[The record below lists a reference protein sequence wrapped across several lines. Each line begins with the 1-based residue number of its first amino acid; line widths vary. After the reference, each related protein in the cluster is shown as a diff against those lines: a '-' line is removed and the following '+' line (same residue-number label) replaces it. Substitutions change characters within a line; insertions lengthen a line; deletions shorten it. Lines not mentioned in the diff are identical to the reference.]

1 MSFTVEQK
9 SQLAKLMATENLTI
23 QHQKIRTAYFDPK
36 NRVLYLPIWQN
47 MDGDMYDLLGGHEVG
62 HALYTPPEGWHDV
75 ATDKTR
81 PKAFKNFLNVV
92 EDARI
97 EKKVQRKYP
106 GLKSSFRRA
115 YKQLMD
121 RDFFGIREL
130 SINELSFIDR
140 LNIFTK
146 SQYTAYIT
154 FNADEEQMIE
164 KVKSCETWEDVLR
177 ITEEIFEYSKGEQQQ
192 LEMRDFEYAEGS
204 ADDEYLDDYDDIDTF
219 DQEQPEYDDDLA
231 DSEKSAD
238 GEKSENGDKDRKVS
252 GSEKDAEDT
261 EGEDLEQSDS
271 NKSFN
276 RDKES
281 APSERDQYVP
291 RCSTDENYRE
301 REDSL
306 LDTKCKEYIYV
317 NIPKMIS
324 SEIFVP
330 AKRVQEQLSA
340 HYDQAIQYSDTEG
353 SANKQVSEFK
363 AANERYVALLA
374 KEFEMRKAAKAF
386 SKSKV
391 SETGDIDVSRLAGYK
406 FDDNIFRKVVSVP
419 KGKSHGLILLL
430 DCSGSM
436 SNNMAGSIEQIIVL
450 AMFCRKVNIPF
461 HVFGFSDSVDAHRI
475 DTGKHINGP
484 CFGSELHDMHLGTI
498 YLREYMNSNMKS
510 SEYSKALRNMILL
523 KKSYEGGY
531 RYGSYFGRP
540 ESEKLS
546 NTPLSQAIV
555 ALGQMMPDF
564 KRKNNLDLTSLV
576 IVHDGDSD
584 SLIYYYDKVKT
595 YDVSIND
602 YVEKISPKHFNIV
615 AENVVITDKKNK
627 FQEII
632 TEKRELL
639 TILNWFKHVTGSKVF
654 GFFLVPMNNGN
665 IRSALNSRY
674 YFEDGKNFYEK
685 YSQARRENP
694 HDDSYYE
701 LQKEYVRKF
710 RSEKLLVSKTPGYTE
725 FFLVAGGNELQI
737 QDEELEIEGKVTSNK
752 LKNAFMKMNKK
763 KQVSR
768 VLVTKFIQG
777 IAA

>member
-1 MSFTVEQK
+1 MAFTVEQK

-75 ATDKTR
+75 ATDKSR

-121 RDFFGIREL
+121 RDFFGIKDRAV
-130 SINELSFIDR
+130 NEMAFIDR

-154 FNADEEQMIE
+154 FNDDEQKMLE
-164 KVKSCETWEDVLR
+164 KVKDCETWEDVLR
-177 ITEEIFEYSKGEQQQ
+177 VTDEIFEYSKDEQY
-192 LEMRDFEYAEGS
+192 EMQMQDFEYSDAGESG
-204 ADDEYLDDYDDIDTF
+204 DYLDDYDDSDTF
-219 DQEQPEYDDDLA
+219 DQEQPEYDDDPV
-231 DSEKSAD
+231 DSDKSAD
-238 GEKSENGDKDRKVS
+238 GEKSENQDKERSSDDS
-252 GSEKDAEDT
+252 
-261 EGEDLEQSDS
+261 QSDS
-271 NKSFN
+271 EDDHECEESTENGSIN

-281 APSERDQYVP
+281 TSSEKDQFMP
-291 RCSTDENYRE
+291 RCGTDENYRE

-306 LDTKCKEYIYV
+306 LDEKCKNYVYV

-324 SEIFVP
+324 SEIFVS
-330 AKRVQEQLSA
+330 AKRVQEQLSDY
-340 HYDQAIQYSDTEG
+340 YDNAIKNNDYSG
-353 SANKQVSEFK
+353 SAVKEVSEFK
-363 AANERYVALLA
+363 RVNERYVGLLA

-386 SKSKV
+386 SKSKL

-436 SNNMAGSIEQIIVL
+436 SNNMSGSIEQIIVL

-461 HVFGFSDSVDAHRI
+461 HVFGFSDSEEAHEF
-475 DTGKHINGP
+475 DTGKKHVK
-484 CFGSELHDMHLGTI
+484 CFSTELHDMNLGTV
-498 YLREYMNSNMKS
+498 YLREYLNSNMKN

-531 RYGSYFGRP
+531 RRGAYLGRP
-540 ESEKLS
+540 ESEQLS
-546 NTPLSQAIV
+546 NTPLTQAIV

-564 KRKNNLDLTSLV
+564 KRKNNIDLTSLV

-584 SLIYYYDKVKT
+584 GLSHYYENMKTFDHSLG
-595 YDVSIND
+595 D
-602 YVEKISPKHFNIV
+602 YVEKVMLKSYNYY
-615 AENVVITDKKNK
+615 AENIVITDKKNK
-627 FQEII
+627 FQ
-632 TEKRELL
+632 KMLSPKGSQL
-639 TILNWFKHVTGSKVF
+639 TVILDWFKQATGSKVF
-654 GFFLVPMNNGN
+654 GFFLVPMNNSN
-665 IRSALNSRY
+665 IRSALNNRY

-685 YSQARRENP
+685 YVEAKKINP
-694 HDDSYYE
+694 NDNSVYE
-701 LQKEYVRKF
+701 LQREYGRKL
-710 RSEKLLVSKTPGYTE
+710 RSEKFLLSKAPGYNE
-725 FFLVAGGNELQI
+725 FFLIAGGSDLRIE
-737 QDEELEIEGKVTSNK
+737 DEELEVEGKVTSSK

-763 KQVSR
+763 KQVNR
-768 VLVTKFIQG
+768 VLVSTFIQG
-777 IAA
+777 IAV